1 MIKYGDWVDEKKRSR
16 AGVVGYINKLVKG
29 NVKNI
34 YDDYKDENLTT
45 LVTLQATI
53 EEKLSTVTK
62 LSEEIQMMIEDE
74 TEFTADFS
82 KYTDIEV
89 SIRGDLIVLAN
100 FVKEKQKRTNSPKN
114 EASTSVEK
122 KSSRVQLPK
131 FVIKNFWG
139 DPTCWKSFTEWFDA
153 AIHSNTDLSNIEKM
167 NFLINNIEGEA
178 ENAIK
183 GLKLSND
190 NYEVAKKML
199 EEDLGTRKY

>member
-1 MIKYGDWVDEKKRSR
+1 MATELTKKKRSR

-131 FVIKNFWG
+131 FVIKNF
-139 DPTCWKSFTEWFDA
+139 
-153 AIHSNTDLSNIEKM
+153 
-167 NFLINNIEGEA
+167 
-178 ENAIK
+178 
-183 GLKLSND
+183 
-190 NYEVAKKML
+190 
-199 EEDLGTRKY
+199 